1 MNNNKKENR
10 IQIMKAILLIIA
22 LYCIVTKINVP
33 FFKNT
38 TMTVNSPNKTI
49 VIPFELDNMMFELFV
64 IE

>member
-1 MNNNKKENR
+1 
-10 IQIMKAILLIIA
+10 MKAILFIIA

-49 VIPFELDNMMFELFV
+49 VIPSEIDNMMVKLFV

>member
-1 MNNNKKENR
+1 
-10 IQIMKAILLIIA
+10 MKAILFIIA
-22 LYCIVTKINVP
+22 LYCIVAKINVP

>member
-1 MNNNKKENR
+1 
-10 IQIMKAILLIIA
+10 MKAILFIIA
-22 LYCIVTKINVP
+22 LYCIVAKINVP

-49 VIPFELDNMMFELFV
+49 VIPFELDNMTFQLFI